1 MENNALLNSFYRFPH
16 FILQHVL
23 SFSTCHS
30 TPMFFSL
37 VYAFTEV
44 TVSGKADQVLNT
56 ILKLLAVD
64 EAALPVTLIVT

>member
-1 MENNALLNSFYRFPH
+1 
-16 FILQHVL
+16 
-23 SFSTCHS
+23 
-30 TPMFFSL
+30 MFFSL